1 MNVFKAV
8 LAAALITLISL
19 SAAFAVPAHAESPR
33 YAYADLD
40 SAVYI
45 CREKSAESA
54 LFIIPQTYCVEILS
68 EEDGWY
74 RVKYAEDNGAYRAV
88 YGYCRKS
95 GLVAVKEPLENLYLN
110 LTLKVIY
117 KAEGAGNRFP
127 PLEIELTAAYYGAYA
142 LGDSVLSY
150 VYCGEK
156 FGYITQTVESYPLN
170 ELPTPTVADVP
181 EKPETNNAMLITAIV
196 ITLIAAVAIIAIYI
210 SSRKKPV

>member
-1 MNVFKAV
+1 M
-8 LAAALITLISL
+8 
-19 SAAFAVPAHAESPR
+19 
-33 YAYADLD
+33 
-40 SAVYI
+40 
-45 CREKSAESA
+45 
-54 LFIIPQTYCVEILS
+54 
-68 EEDGWY
+68 
-74 RVKYAEDNGAYRAV
+74 KYAEDNGAYRAV

-117 KAEGAGNRFP
+117 KAEGAGNLFP

-181 EKPETNNAMLITAIV
+181 ETPETNNAMLITAMV